1 VQLIKR
7 EGLIGRVALG
17 LFAGVISIV
26 FFNIDQIGALGQIH
40 AGNSAFNYSVL
51 IVMLYILFVMN
62 FIAGIRREYEASL
75 TYIISMTLF
84 DILTNG
90 LATLLFAGISFISLL
105 VGLLASRLIKRLGFM
120 NEE

>member
-1 VQLIKR
+1 MQLIKR

-62 FIAGIRREYEASL
+62 FFAGIRGEYEISL
-75 TYIISMTLF
+75 TYIISMMLF
-84 DILTNG
+84 DVLTNG

>member
-1 VQLIKR
+1 MQLIKR

-26 FFNIDQIGALGQIH
+26 FFNIDQIEAVGPIH
-40 AGNSAFNYSVL
+40 AGNLAFNYSVL

-105 VGLLASRLIKRLGFM
+105 VGLLASSIIKRLGFM